1 MSKCQFIKSDKTR
14 CKAEAIDEDVFCFW
28 HSENTKAKREIALS
42 EGGQSPKRNYGRED
56 EISIT
61 NTKDVSQSKVK
72 PYALKDGK
80 IAIPKY
86 EGKARYDF
94 AKLIVKIFGPLE
106 EWKIAI
112 VIWLAVIV
120 NCSFWIL
127 VSRAF

>member
-61 NTKDVSQSKVK
+61 NTKDVLKLIEQTINDLRGNKTSTRIANAIGYLAGVALKTIEQGEIQKRLEVLE
-72 PYALKDGK
+72 YALKIRK
-80 IAIPKY
+80 Q
-86 EGKARYDF
+86 
-94 AKLIVKIFGPLE
+94 
-106 EWKIAI
+106 
-112 VIWLAVIV
+112 
-120 NCSFWIL
+120 NN
-127 VSRAF
+127 